1 MSAKPTRRVDE
12 TDSLNTNTLSNSM
25 IVGPMYCTNPSVE
38 NAMRAAARAKK
49 NSGSAV
55 TTPERSSSMNMDGGS
70 VHAIALPTEAK

>member
-1 MSAKPTRRVDE
+1 MRRVEE
-12 TDSLNTNTLSNSM
+12 TDSLNIKMLSISM

-55 TTPERSSSMNMDGGS
+55 TAPERSSPMNMDGGS
-70 VHAIALPTEAK
+70 VQAVALPAEAR